1 MRRYGIRSPSAY
13 FYSRPCGRGDR
24 HADNYVGSW
33 NGISTHAP
41 AGGATDGGSV
51 HRRNRHISTHAPA
64 GGATRVS
71 ATLDEKTSFLL
82 TPLREGRQSRIEEPC
97 DRPCNFYSRPCGR
110 GDRSAAVRA
119 GIKKYF
125 YSRPCGRG
133 DARREK
139 KSLPSGRFLLTPLRE
154 GRHFGCVC
162 WLIHS

>member
-1 MRRYGIRSPSAY
+1 MAAADIDGTDTFLLTPLREGRREYPLRWTRKHH
-13 FYSRPCGRGDR
+13 FYSRPCGRGD
-24 HADNYVGSW
+24 A
-33 NGISTHAP
+33 AP
-41 AGGATDGGSV
+41 RKDMSEEY
-51 HRRNRHISTHAPA
+51 
-64 GGATRVS
+64 
-71 ATLDEKTSFLL
+71 LFLL